1 MKKKKKIL
9 LAVSMFVFMS
19 VAFSTT
25 SFAANDEQRDD
36 FLSSESRDII
46 EDFADIIP
54 IESGISTED
63 DSLIESIGF
72 ESMMRAILD
81 ALRGESSELFSFFLM
96 TVGFAVLCVVCD
108 WVSFSNAE
116 TERAA
121 GVGVLVIMS
130 VAIYPRVYSVFETVR
145 ESLEATSSFFGAAL
159 PIMTAVTTAQ
169 GSVKTAGVQ
178 AMNMNITLG
187 VVGAIAGK
195 ILLPLSFAMLALAL
209 VSSFGDGSIGS
220 VGRGIKSI
228 FTFGLGIVT
237 AVSSAAIALQTV
249 IASASD
255 SAALRAAR
263 YAAGG
268 LIPVVGSSVSS
279 ALSTLAGGLA
289 YAKSTVGAATIAVI
303 AVISIAPLITLI
315 VYRMIFSLAVSF
327 LEYMGNLRGVR
338 CFSAYKTAF
347 DAVISVYVMSTLV
360 CIIQVIIFL
369 KGGGNAS

>member
-1 MKKKKKIL
+1 ML
-9 LAVSMFVFMS
+9 MFMII
-19 VAFSTT
+19 AFSVT
-25 SFAANDEQRDD
+25 SFAVNDEANHD
-36 FLSSESRDII
+36 FISARASDII
-46 EDFADIIP
+46 KEFSNVIP
-54 IESGISTED
+54 VESGVSTD
-63 DSLIESIGF
+63 DESLIESIGF
-72 ESMMRAILD
+72 DSMMRAIVG
-81 ALRGESSELFSFFLM
+81 ALSGEGSEVLEFFLM

-116 TERAA
+116 TEKAA

-130 VAIYPRVYSVFETVR
+130 VAIYPKVYSVFETVR
-145 ESLEATSSFFGAAL
+145 ESLESTSSFFGAAL

-187 VVGAIAGK
+187 IVGAIAGK
-195 ILLPLSFAMLALAL
+195 ILLPLSFALLALAL

-255 SAALRAAR
+255 SIALRAAR

-303 AVISIAPLITLI
+303 AVISIAPLVTLI

-327 LEYMGNLRGVR
+327 LEYMDNPRGVR

-369 KGGGNAS
+369 KGGGNVS

>member
-187 VVGAIAGK
+187 VVGAIA
-195 ILLPLSFAMLALAL
+195 
-209 VSSFGDGSIGS
+209 
-220 VGRGIKSI
+220 
-228 FTFGLGIVT
+228 
-237 AVSSAAIALQTV
+237 
-249 IASASD
+249 
-255 SAALRAAR
+255 
-263 YAAGG
+263 
-268 LIPVVGSSVSS
+268 
-279 ALSTLAGGLA
+279 
-289 YAKSTVGAATIAVI
+289 
-303 AVISIAPLITLI
+303 
-315 VYRMIFSLAVSF
+315 
-327 LEYMGNLRGVR
+327 
-338 CFSAYKTAF
+338 
-347 DAVISVYVMSTLV
+347 
-360 CIIQVIIFL
+360 
-369 KGGGNAS
+369 